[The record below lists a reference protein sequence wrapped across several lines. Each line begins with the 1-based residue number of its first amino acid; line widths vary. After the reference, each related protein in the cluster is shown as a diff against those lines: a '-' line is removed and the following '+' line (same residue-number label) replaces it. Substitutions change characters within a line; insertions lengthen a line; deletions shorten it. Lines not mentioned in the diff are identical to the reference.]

1 LPPDEDARE
10 AIFRTHLADRPVA
23 GVDARRLA
31 RRTDGYSGADI
42 AHICETAA
50 EKAMIDTVRTNQV
63 RMIDMRDLDAALAE
77 VKPSVGTW
85 FDVARNVVSF
95 SNTDG
100 TYDELRDYMKAR
112 KLI

>member
-1 LPPDEDARE
+1 
-10 AIFRTHLADRPVA
+10 
-23 GVDARRLA
+23 
-31 RRTDGYSGADI
+31 
-42 AHICETAA
+42 
-50 EKAMIDTVRTNQV
+50 
-63 RMIDMRDLDAALAE
+63 MIDMRDLDAALAE